1 MGDREGKWFSLLL
14 GGAILL
20 GILFGPTQ
28 ARAEERLVLTLDQAI
43 QKALEFSPEIR
54 ETRYDVEVFQGKK
67 QQADGA
73 RWPQIEFLGVGGP
86 SNRARGDQVYSP
98 DKQTDLRIDGIFG
111 RADVSLIQ
119 PLYTFGKISSL
130 REAARHGIRYAE
142 AKVDQKKGDIILRTK
157 ELYYGLL
164 LAKTIRNHILEIRDM
179 LEQASRDLEEKI
191 ERDVPGVNELD
202 LFQLKTY
209 FGEADKYVNES
220 EKGIALAKEALK
232 ATLGLEK
239 GTDVEPAEKRLI
251 YEESTLEPIETYMAW
266 ARELRPEFVQA
277 REGLL
282 AKKKLMDSAYAD
294 YFPQFFAAG
303 FYSAAAA
310 SNRSWVK
317 NPFIYDP
324 LYHEWGGVVV
334 GMRLGIDFGIT
345 SGKVSEAR
353 AEYNKVQALQD
364 QAEMGIPIQV
374 TKAYQEIIE
383 ARRNIKSLE
392 EGYQNARKWMVAASA
407 NYDLGIADAKDLAD
421 GVTAYAKLKAD
432 YFRFIYNEK
441 IAWANLAQA
450 TGEYLRTR

>member
-1 MGDREGKWFSLLL
+1 M
-14 GGAILL
+14 
-20 GILFGPTQ
+20 
-28 ARAEERLVLTLDQAI
+28 
-43 QKALEFSPEIR
+43 
-54 ETRYDVEVFQGKK
+54 
-67 QQADGA
+67 
-73 RWPQIEFLGVGGP
+73 
-86 SNRARGDQVYSP
+86 
-98 DKQTDLRIDGIFG
+98 
-111 RADVSLIQ
+111 
-119 PLYTFGKISSL
+119 
-130 REAARHGIRYAE
+130 
-142 AKVDQKKGDIILRTK
+142 
-157 ELYYGLL
+157 
-164 LAKTIRNHILEIRDM
+164 
-179 LEQASRDLEEKI
+179 
-191 ERDVPGVNELD
+191 
-202 LFQLKTY
+202 
-209 FGEADKYVNES
+209 
-220 EKGIALAKEALK
+220 
-232 ATLGLEK
+232 
-239 GTDVEPAEKRLI
+239 
-251 YEESTLEPIETYMAW
+251 
-266 ARELRPEFVQA
+266 
-277 REGLL
+277 
-282 AKKKLMDSAYAD
+282 
-294 YFPQFFAAG
+294 
-303 FYSAAAA
+303 
-310 SNRSWVK
+310 K